1 MKRRYHF
8 FSAAIMVLCGLCI
21 LLPLLVLGL
30 WSVAANWPWPEL
42 FPQRFSLRAIGE
54 LFGGYS
60 GAMEALGT
68 SVLLGSAAGL
78 IAAAVGVM
86 AARAVVFYDFPGKR
100 WVSPAAMLPILLPG
114 TALTMGLHEI
124 FLRLGL
130 ADTFAG
136 VVIVHVILAVP
147 YTVKLMID
155 AATSIGCSYEEAART
170 LGANGLQAFALVSA
184 PMLLPGIAASFVM
197 AYIVSFGDYFSALL
211 IGGGNVRTFTVMMV
225 PYFQSGDRT
234 MAAAYSVTYVIVT
247 LAVFIALDLVIKR
260 INK

>member
-184 PMLLPGIAASFVM
+184 PMLRFVCNGIYRLFWRLLQRFADWRGKC
-197 AYIVSFGDYFSALL
+197 AYLYGDDGALFS
-211 IGGGNVRTFTVMMV
+211 
-225 PYFQSGDRT
+225 
-234 MAAAYSVTYVIVT
+234 
-247 LAVFIALDLVIKR
+247 KR
-260 INK
+260 